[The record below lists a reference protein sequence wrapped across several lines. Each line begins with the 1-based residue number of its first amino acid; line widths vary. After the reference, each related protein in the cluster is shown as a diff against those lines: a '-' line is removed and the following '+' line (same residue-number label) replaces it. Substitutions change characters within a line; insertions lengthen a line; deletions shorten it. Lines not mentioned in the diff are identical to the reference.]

1 MEVKMLQL
9 APSAR
14 ARFYPHVVRL
24 VRCDRLGG
32 FASHRTYPKPSF
44 RSLTKFVRVRI
55 LKTQQKIVNRHLNS
69 VFFLPWGLS
78 DSSVT
83 FSAKDT
89 LGSLGPQTILKKLY
103 NYFLW
108 SYVSTQVPLA
118 SLKV

>member
-14 ARFYPHVVRL
+14 ARFYSHVVRL
-24 VRCDRLGG
+24 VRYDRLGG
-32 FASHRTYPKPSF
+32 FASHRTYPKPPF

-69 VFFLPWGLS
+69 VLLPWGLS
-78 DSSVT
+78 DPRGT

-89 LGSLGPQTILKKLY
+89 LESLGPQAIFKKLY
-103 NYFLW
+103 KYFLQ
-108 SYVSTQVPLA
+108 SYMSAQVPLA